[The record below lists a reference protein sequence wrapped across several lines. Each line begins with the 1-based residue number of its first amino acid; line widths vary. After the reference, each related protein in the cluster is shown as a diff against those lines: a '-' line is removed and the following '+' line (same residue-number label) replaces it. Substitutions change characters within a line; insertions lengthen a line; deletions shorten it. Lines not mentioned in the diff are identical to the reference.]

1 MWNEKKPWW
10 QKPKGD
16 PRKAVDREY
25 AKNWCVIKVMGW
37 VMMDKNG
44 LIISETTSLYKA
56 CATLNAP
63 KYFTNSGEA
72 EDSAVMSNLTKQE
85 AYECAKGLNF
95 LDGQND

>member
-25 AKNWCVIKVMGW
+25 AKNWCVIEVW
-37 VMMDKNG
+37 ELKNEFHKFTPS
-44 LIISETTSLYKA
+44 IIRSYKP
-56 CATLNAP
+56 CAMLNAP
-63 KYFTNSGEA
+63 IYFKA
-72 EDSAVMSNLTKQE
+72 EGKAESSAVMSNLTKQE

-95 LDGQND
+95 LDTEGN

>member
-1 MWNEKKPWW
+1 MWSEKKPWW

-25 AKNWCVIKVMGW
+25 AKNWCVIEVKEVRYE
-37 VMMDKNG
+37 
-44 LIISETTSLYKA
+44 LHQFTPATTHTYKP
-56 CATLNAP
+56 CAMLNAP
-63 KYFTNSGEA
+63 YYWTNDGKA
-72 EDSAVMSNLTKQE
+72 ESTAVMSNLTKQE

>member
-25 AKNWCVIKVMGW
+25 AKNWCVIEMKEVRQELHNFMPTITH
-37 VMMDKNG
+37 V
-44 LIISETTSLYKA
+44 YKP
-56 CATLNAP
+56 CAMLNQP
-63 KYFTNSGEA
+63 KYFTADGAIKN
-72 EDSAVMSNLTKQE
+72 SAVMENLTKQE

-95 LDGQND
+95 LDTERN